1 MAFGLW
7 LAGICVLSSMSGPQL
22 EPAFEFLPGDK
33 FAHFVAFA
41 LGGALLAVALK
52 RSFAMSWSRVIGLS
66 VLSVGLFAAV
76 DEWHQTF
83 TPGRSGGDIG
93 DWTAD
98 MLGAATGAVITSL
111 GYGKIRR
118 HRED

>member
-1 MAFGLW
+1 M
-7 LAGICVLSSMSGPQL
+7 AGICVLSSMSGPQL
-22 EPAFEFLPGDK
+22 EPAFEFIPGDK

-41 LGGALLAVALK
+41 LGASLLAMAIR
-52 RSFAMSWSRVIGLS
+52 RSFAVTWTRAVLLAILGVS
-66 VLSVGLFAAV
+66 VFGAM

-83 TPGRSGGDIG
+83 TPQRSGADVG
-93 DWTAD
+93 DWVAD

-111 GYGKIRR
+111 SYGKIRR